1 MNEATLP
8 NTVGPGRFFPLHLK
22 FMLSYLVL
30 AAAILGVSS
39 AFAWREANDE
49 NARADTSR
57 VDSSNRLVRSEY
69 DRAMERAL
77 AVVNLAAVT
86 PEMTAEIINR
96 GSIELGPESTGT
108 SNSTRYDVT
117 ARYLP
122 PPASYLMELGIDPNI
137 SQPLTGAAIMDGHPV
152 ALAVS
157 PVSSMQ
163 VANGFILVS
172 VDLTNLPARI
182 ADSGQ
187 AYMVTV
193 GKGGAMA
200 LAGPGAPPSQKLLP
214 AADLD
219 RLSAGSPVLIPA
231 VEGDNTPATGLYPL
245 PGASAWPLTAVAIE
259 MTAEDG
265 AAAAGRTNP
274 LLGLA
279 VLTIS
284 IGLFIAHFL
293 ARTMSRPVEKIMEAT
308 ELVAAGDISYQ
319 LPHQK
324 GRDELSLLGDSFN
337 RMTQKYCSSQAEVET
352 AAVRLEQTVVAQD
365 AEIQTLFG
373 ISRAITS
380 ILDINYLLEQV
391 LVLSMPLVDSQ
402 RGTVWLEKR
411 ATGVSAANEISDLMP
426 AITIGGETGQPAEP
440 LLADHG
446 ILSDLH
452 KRNWKVSVLLPES
465 APGAGDQGRQL
476 FFARETGSGQ
486 ESPLRR
492 EDDRIVETLRLPV
505 GIDDPS
511 DTQVT
516 VPVIGQKGFAS
527 GILAM
532 TIAGR
537 RELSEHEAL
546 LIFNIVG
553 LASVAVENA
562 GLFGLAQR
570 RGEQIETLL
579 RESHHR
585 ITNNLAAISGML
597 SIQLTR
603 AGSLDAATVIRDNIT
618 RISSIAQVH
627 RLLSG
632 EMKDEVNVT
641 QMIRTI
647 CAPIVS
653 ASPTAVELEVEGPA
667 LVLPATQATALALIA
682 NELATNSIKYAFPGR
697 KQGNINISITA
708 ENDSVVVV
716 YRDDGQGDAQSVSDG
731 FQPVTGS
738 LESSAPGLPA
748 GGTKPGSGGLGVQ
761 IINSLVQDELGG
773 QWQRLPGPGYAIR
786 LRFPGKDINHQRA
799 ALIEE

>member
-8 NTVGPGRFFPLHLK
+8 STLAPGRFFPLHLK
-22 FMLSYLVL
+22 FMLSYLLL
-30 AAAILGVSS
+30 AAAILSVSS
-39 AFAWREANDE
+39 AFAWRESRDV
-49 NARADTSR
+49 NARAESSR
-57 VDSSNRLVRSEY
+57 VDSSSRQVRSEY

-86 PEMTAEIINR
+86 PAMTAEIINR
-96 GSIELGPESTGT
+96 GFVELGPESAATPSG
-108 SNSTRYDVT
+108 NSYNAA

-122 PPASYLMELGIDPNI
+122 SPASYLVELGIDPNI
-137 SQPLTGAAIMDGHPV
+137 SQPKTGVANINGSPV

-157 PVSSMQ
+157 PVSSDQ
-163 VANGFILVS
+163 GASGFILVS
-172 VDLTNLPARI
+172 VDLTNLPARV
-182 ADSGQ
+182 ADNGR
-187 AYMVTV
+187 AYLVTV
-193 GKGGAMA
+193 GKGGAIMPA
-200 LAGPGAPPSQKLLP
+200 DPAAPTSQKVLA

-219 RLSAGSPVLIPA
+219 RLSAGSPAVIPT
-231 VEGDNTPATGLYPL
+231 VEGDNTSSTGYYPL
-245 PGASAWPLTAVAIE
+245 PGAAEWPLTAVAIE
-259 MTAEDG
+259 KTAEDG
-265 AAAAGRTNP
+265 AASTGSTNP

-293 ARTMSRPVEKIMEAT
+293 ARTMSRPVEKITEAT

-337 RMTQKYCSSQAEVET
+337 RMTQKYCSSQAEVEA
-352 AAVRLEQTVVAQD
+352 AAVHLEQTVIAQD

-391 LVLSMPLVDSQ
+391 LLLSMPLVGSQ

-411 ATGVSAANEISDLMP
+411 TAGATVDSEINDLMP
-426 AITIGGETGQPAEP
+426 AITIGGATGQSAEP
-440 LLADHG
+440 LLADHE
-446 ILSDLH
+446 IISDLH
-452 KRNWKVSVLLPES
+452 ERNWKVSVLLPES
-465 APGAGDQGRQL
+465 VPGAGNQSRQL
-476 FFARETGSGQ
+476 FFARETGSGK
-486 ESPLRR
+486 ESPLRH
-492 EDDRIVETLRLPV
+492 ENDRFVENLQLPD
-505 GIDDPS
+505 GSNNPA
-511 DTQVT
+511 DTQVA
-516 VPVIGQKGFAS
+516 VPVVGQKGFAR

-532 TIAGR
+532 TISGR
-537 RELSEHEAL
+537 RELNEHEAL

-553 LASVAVENA
+553 LASIAVENA

-603 AGSLDAATVIRDNIT
+603 AETLDAATVIRDNIA

-632 EMKDEVNVT
+632 EMKDEVDVT
-641 QMIRTI
+641 EMIRTI

-653 ASPTAVELEVEGPA
+653 ASTTTVELNMEGPA
-667 LVLPATQATALALIA
+667 LILPATQATALALIA
-682 NELATNSIKYAFPGR
+682 NELSTNSIKHGFPGR
-697 KQGNINISITA
+697 RRGNINISIAA
-708 ENDSVVVV
+708 EENNVVVI
-716 YRDDGQGDAQSVSDG
+716 YRDDGAGDGQSVSAG
-731 FQPVTGS
+731 TPAVTGS
-738 LESSAPGLPA
+738 REMPAPKPPA
-748 GGTKPGSGGLGVQ
+748 AGTKPGGSGLGVQ
-761 IINSLVQDELGG
+761 IINSLVYDELGG
-773 QWQRLPGPGYAIR
+773 EWQRLPGPGYAIQ
-786 LRFPGKDINHQRA
+786 LRFPGKVIKH
-799 ALIEE
+799 